1 MSFANLQG
9 AKLLGANLQGAH
21 LSFPNLQGANLSGAN
36 LQGANL
42 SSADL
47 QEANLSEAN
56 LHGVN
61 LSGANLH
68 GVDLSGANLHGAR
81 LWSVSLQGARLWGI
95 NLQGARLYGAN
106 LQEADLFRANLQGAS
121 LWDANLQGVDLLKC
135 KSITHIYLENARL
148 DHTRLRQDQLG
159 EAIGEELAAEKK
171 ELPAQQRAKRYASAK
186 HAYLALKQNF
196 DDLGDYNASSWAYIK
211 ERKMEKWEAFYSG
224 SRGKFI
230 ADQLT
235 EWVSLYGEGPWR
247 VIISLVIVWLGFA
260 LIYGLTYGVWGPW
273 QEIDIGRIRYI
284 TTDPIDLLSF
294 SLGAMVT
301 HPPTDLEARSIWF
314 MRVLM
319 PLEALLGIFLAGLLG
334 FVAGNRIR
342 RS

>member
-1 MSFANLQG
+1 
-9 AKLLGANLQGAH
+9 
-21 LSFPNLQGANLSGAN
+21 
-36 LQGANL
+36 
-42 SSADL
+42 
-47 QEANLSEAN
+47 
-56 LHGVN
+56 V
-61 LSGANLH
+61 
-68 GVDLSGANLHGAR
+68 
-81 LWSVSLQGARLWGI
+81 
-95 NLQGARLYGAN
+95 
-106 LQEADLFRANLQGAS
+106 
-121 LWDANLQGVDLLKC
+121 DANLQRVDLLNC
-135 KSITHIYLENARL
+135 ASLVHISIENAWL
-148 DHTRLRQDQLG
+148 DHTRLRREQLG
-159 EAIGEELAAEKK
+159 GAIGEELDAKNK
-171 ELPAQQRAKRYASAK
+171 QLPAQKRAKRYASAK